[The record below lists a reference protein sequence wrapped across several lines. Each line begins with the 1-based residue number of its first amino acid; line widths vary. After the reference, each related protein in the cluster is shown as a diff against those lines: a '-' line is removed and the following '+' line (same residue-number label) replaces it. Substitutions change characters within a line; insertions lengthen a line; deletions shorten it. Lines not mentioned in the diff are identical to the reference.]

1 MSKNNLFHN
10 EKIKETFLYLFFG
23 GCTTLV
29 NIITYYVFSNVL
41 GMHYIISNIIAW
53 IIAVSFAYI
62 TNKMYV
68 FNSKS
73 KGLSD
78 VIQKVISFFA
88 FRLLTGILDMAI
100 MWISVDLL
108 DINDLIMKIVSN
120 ILVIILNYIFSKIF
134 IFKK

>member
-1 MSKNNLFHN
+1 
-10 EKIKETFLYLFFG
+10 
-23 GCTTLV
+23 
-29 NIITYYVFSNVL
+29 
-41 GMHYIISNIIAW
+41 MHYIISNIIAW